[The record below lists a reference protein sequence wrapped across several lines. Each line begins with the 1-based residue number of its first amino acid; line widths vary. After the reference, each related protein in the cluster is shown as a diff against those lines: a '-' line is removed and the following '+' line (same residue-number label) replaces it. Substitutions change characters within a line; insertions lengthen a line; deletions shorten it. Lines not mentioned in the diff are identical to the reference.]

1 MVEKE
6 QYHNKDISSTSIREK
21 ISKGDMAEVNEMLD
35 HPYSVIG
42 RVEHGKQLGRTINF
56 PTANIIP
63 EAVKLLPPNG
73 VYRTKVV
80 INGEKFDSITNVG
93 VNPTVESGKKI
104 KVETNILDY
113 EGDVYGEIIQVL
125 FFDFIRPERTFSNME
140 ELKQQIQRDT
150 EKCRT
155 LTCVFLPKI
164 ENIYF
169 EEYDVC

>member
-1 MVEKE
+1 
-6 QYHNKDISSTSIREK
+6 
-21 ISKGDMAEVNEMLD
+21 MLD

-73 VYRTKVV
+73 DLQNQGGYKWR
-80 INGEKFDSITNVG
+80 KFDSITNVG

-113 EGDVYGEIIQVL
+113 EGDS
-125 FFDFIRPERTFSNME
+125 IR
-140 ELKQQIQRDT
+140 
-150 EKCRT
+150 
-155 LTCVFLPKI
+155 
-164 ENIYF
+164 
-169 EEYDVC
+169 